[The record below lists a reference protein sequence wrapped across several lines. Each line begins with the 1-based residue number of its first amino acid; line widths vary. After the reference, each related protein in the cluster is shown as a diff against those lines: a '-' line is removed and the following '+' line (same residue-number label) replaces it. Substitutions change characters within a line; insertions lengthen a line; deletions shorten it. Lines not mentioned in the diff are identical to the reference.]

1 MTTADNT
8 TFDFDV
14 SHLVEGGIAIF
25 ALGATIGTLVGA
37 GMASAVVIGS
47 VAALATYLIRHK

>member
-37 GMASAVVIGS
+37 GMASAVVIG
-47 VAALATYLIRHK
+47 